1 MGSPFADATQ
11 TYYTKTKGETAKVDI
26 ETAQKVHNYVF
37 DKGPKLV
44 LCVVGLSQCGFGS
57 PVTKTFVATA
67 LALVWEELRMRFI
80 DSLEFVTLL
89 ERLLEI
95 VLKKLVSGM
104 DQKIYEMPFI
114 FYIQLD

>member
-80 DSLEFVTLL
+80 DSAEEKAHEGV
-89 ERLLEI
+89 EGRLRWD
-95 VLKKLVSGM
+95 SRRC
-104 DQKIYEMPFI
+104 
-114 FYIQLD
+114 